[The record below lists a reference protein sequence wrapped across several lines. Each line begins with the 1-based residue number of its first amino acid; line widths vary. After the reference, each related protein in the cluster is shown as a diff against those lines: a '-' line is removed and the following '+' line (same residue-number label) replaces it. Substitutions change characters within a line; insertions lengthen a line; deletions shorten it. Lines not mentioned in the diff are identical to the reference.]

1 MVRPVELHR
10 AILAIA
16 DAQRGERA
24 SPLARI
30 VDDRGGTLHEQERE
44 PSPVVGVVVDEERDR
59 GIGGDVPHPLQ
70 GPSRAPLRLGVDDEV
85 DAVADACVAERH
97 DVRRAVGVGGRE
109 MGDAM
114 ARERGARRG
123 VKDARHRPVR
133 PPSPASRPAAA
144 R

>member
-1 MVRPVELHR
+1 MIRLVELHG

-16 DAQRGERA
+16 GTQRGERA
-24 SPLARI
+24 AALARI
-30 VDDRGGTLHEQERE
+30 VDDRSGSLYEQERE

-59 GIGGDVPHPLQ
+59 RIDGDVPHPLQ
-70 GPSRAPLRLGVDDEV
+70 GASRAPLRLGVDDEV
-85 DAVADACVAERH
+85 DTVADARVAERH

-109 MGDAM
+109 AGDAM
-114 ARERGARRG
+114 ARETGARRR